1 MRHRRPKGDV
11 PLPEQNQSL
20 QTLAL
25 HPSAKQLEVGDPLAE
40 ALVLSTSFKMASEA
54 GFSAASLG
62 EDPPPI
68 YARWGNPTVSA
79 LERKLSALEG
89 AEDAVCFGSG
99 MAAVSALL
107 HSLLRPGDHLVA
119 SNICYAGVA
128 ELVHD
133 LIQRGIE
140 ASFVDTSDIHAVKAA
155 ITEQTKLV
163 FVETPANP
171 ILRLTDIRAVADCAA
186 KVGAL
191 LAVDSTFATP
201 VATRPLEYGADFVV
215 HSLTKYACGHGDA
228 LGGAVLGSR
237 KRVQELRSFALVHH
251 GAVLHPFAAWLI
263 DRSLQTLP
271 LRMRQHQENAL
282 AVAHFLERH
291 PAVEQVVYPGLASH
305 PQHELARRQMAN
317 FSGMIAFRTR
327 NAKAIAQRLASDAR
341 ILTYAVS
348 LGKTKSLIVLVDTD
362 EVQNCSFRLPPAE
375 LEKYRAV
382 AGDGIFR
389 LSVGLEDPTDIIA
402 ELDQIL
408 SR

>member
-1 MRHRRPKGDV
+1 
-11 PLPEQNQSL
+11 
-20 QTLAL
+20 
-25 HPSAKQLEVGDPLAE
+25 
-40 ALVLSTSFKMASEA
+40 
-54 GFSAASLG
+54 
-62 EDPPPI
+62 
-68 YARWGNPTVSA
+68 
-79 LERKLSALEG
+79 
-89 AEDAVCFGSG
+89 
-99 MAAVSALL
+99 
-107 HSLLRPGDHLVA
+107 
-119 SNICYAGVA
+119 
-128 ELVHD
+128 
-133 LIQRGIE
+133 
-140 ASFVDTSDIHAVKAA
+140 
-155 ITEQTKLV
+155 
-163 FVETPANP
+163 
-171 ILRLTDIRAVADCAA
+171 
-186 KVGAL
+186 
-191 LAVDSTFATP
+191 
-201 VATRPLEYGADFVV
+201 
-215 HSLTKYACGHGDA
+215 
-228 LGGAVLGSR
+228 
-237 KRVQELRSFALVHH
+237 VHH

>member
-1 MRHRRPKGDV
+1 LTDPNENLH
-11 PLPEQNQSL
+11 
-20 QTLAL
+20 TLAL
-25 HPSAKQLEVGDPLAE
+25 HPSTKQFEVGDPLAE

-62 EDPPPI
+62 EDAQPI

-79 LERKLSALEG
+79 LERKLAALEG
-89 AEDAVCFGSG
+89 SEDAVCFGSG

-119 SNICYAGVA
+119 SNVCYAGVA
-128 ELVHD
+128 ELTHD
-133 LIQRGIE
+133 LALRGIE
-140 ASFVDTSDIHAVKAA
+140 ASFIDTSDLNAVAA
-155 ITEQTKLV
+155 AMTQRTKLI

-186 KVGAL
+186 GVGAL

-201 VATRPLEYGADFVV
+201 IATRPLEFGADFVV

-228 LGGAVLGSR
+228 LGGAVLGAHNH
-237 KRVQELRSFALVHH
+237 VQELRSFALVHH

-271 LRMRQHQENAL
+271 LRMRRHEENAF
-282 AVAHFLERH
+282 AVAQFLESH
-291 PAVEQVVYPGLASH
+291 SAVEKVIYPGLASH
-305 PQHELARRQMAN
+305 PQHGLAKRQMAN

-327 NAKAIAQRLASDAR
+327 NAKAIAARLASDAR
-341 ILTYAVS
+341 VLSYAVS
-348 LGKTKSLIVLVDTD
+348 LGKTKSLIVLVDTE
-362 EVQNCSFRLPPAE
+362 EVQACSFRLPPDE
-375 LEKYRAV
+375 FEKYREV

-389 LSVGLEDPTDIIA
+389 LSVGLEDSSDIIA
-402 ELDQIL
+402 ELDQVL